1 MQELRRLSLERHPG
15 NLPDAFALPFDVEES
30 DDTHFAHH
38 GIACPP
44 SIARSVAKRKAEYLA
59 GRRAAMAAL
68 SEAGAEAGDLAIGPS
83 RAPAWPQGFIGSITH
98 AVGIAAAVA
107 MRENAVRG
115 VGIDIEHMVAPGA
128 FDAIVQSVVDAAERK
143 VLAALA
149 RQFGEP
155 MALTIAF
162 SAKESFYKATA
173 AEVGRVFEFSALK
186 IVDSDEATI
195 EAEIAE
201 TLVPALPAGMRF
213 RLGYSLLDDSTAIT
227 SCAWNR

>member
-1 MQELRRLSLERHPG
+1 
-15 NLPDAFALPFDVEES
+15 
-30 DDTHFAHH
+30 
-38 GIACPP
+38 
-44 SIARSVAKRKAEYLA
+44 
-59 GRRAAMAAL
+59 
-68 SEAGAEAGDLAIGPS
+68 
-83 RAPAWPQGFIGSITH
+83 
-98 AVGIAAAVA
+98 
-107 MRENAVRG
+107 
-115 VGIDIEHMVAPGA
+115 MVAPGA

-149 RQFGEP
+149 RRFGEP

-186 IVDSDEATI
+186 IVDSNEVAI

-201 TLVPALPAGMRF
+201 SLAPALLAGMRF
-213 RLGYSLLDDSTAIT
+213 RLGYSLLDESTAIT

>member
-15 NLPDAFALPFDVEES
+15 NLPDAFVLPFDMEES

-44 SIARSVAKRKAEYLA
+44 SVARSVPKRRAEYLA
-59 GRRAAMAAL
+59 GRRVAVAAL
-68 SEAGAEAGDLAIGPS
+68 VEAGSAAGDLAIGPS

-213 RLGYSLLDDSTAIT
+213 RLGYSLLDGSTAIT